1 MNVRTCRRHLVHQ
14 ASKSA
19 DPELDPPI
27 VTEIKFD
34 AGSAF
39 ALERC
44 ETAPHKVQHLR
55 LLAKP

>member
-44 ETAPHKVQHLR
+44 ETVPHQVQHLG
-55 LLAKP
+55 LLAQP